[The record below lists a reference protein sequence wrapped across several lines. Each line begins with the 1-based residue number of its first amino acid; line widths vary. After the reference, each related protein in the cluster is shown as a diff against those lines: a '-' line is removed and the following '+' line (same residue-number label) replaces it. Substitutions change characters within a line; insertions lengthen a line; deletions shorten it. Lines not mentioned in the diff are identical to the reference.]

1 MDVGQIIVY
10 AKLPNSFKIKT
21 PMGGYNPDW
30 AVVFETI
37 DKKNIY
43 FIAETK
49 KDCKEL
55 NKRVSENLKI
65 EYAKKYFELLNKD
78 ENITYDCVNS
88 YEDLV
93 HKILK

>member
-1 MDVGQIIVY
+1 MNLQLILVQ
-10 AKLPNSFKIKT
+10 K
-21 PMGGYNPDW
+21 
-30 AVVFETI
+30 
-37 DKKNIY
+37 
-43 FIAETK
+43 
-49 KDCKEL
+49 
-55 NKRVSENLKI
+55 ENLTKIKI